1 MRKLSPQQQVQ
12 ADREEIPVALQFQ
25 VREEKEE
32 APAEAMCQILR
43 EEAEKLDRW

>member
-1 MRKLSPQQQVQ
+1 M
-12 ADREEIPVALQFQ
+12 ALQFQ

-43 EEAEKLDRW
+43 EEAEKMDRW